1 MQVNATGSVGFGV
14 IILSPALAGFSHFL
28 FRYRREDKGATWF
41 RLARLWNPRAL
52 EPARCAGTG
61 EQAGPHAFKFYV
73 HARRVFSRGVSVFF
87 FACRFFAFI
96 FREVLCFLGE
106 EDRSPEM
113 GERELS
119 ALPFEFELTCAGAG
133 SVRGIPIGCTAL
145 LLERQ
150 AGRQGLDQVWF
161 LNFSYKFSHIVY

>member
-1 MQVNATGSVGFGV
+1 M
-14 IILSPALAGFSHFL
+14 
-28 FRYRREDKGATWF
+28 RREALDSASSSS
-41 RLARLWNPRAL
+41 ARLS
-52 EPARCAGTG
+52 
-61 EQAGPHAFKFYV
+61 Q
-73 HARRVFSRGVSVFF
+73 VFLIFF
-87 FACRFFAFI
+87 FAIGERIRAPHGFGSRGFGTRVRLSLLAALGPGSKLGHTPSNSTYMRDACFPEGFQFSSLPAGFLLSFSERFYA
-96 FREVLCFLGE
+96 FLGE